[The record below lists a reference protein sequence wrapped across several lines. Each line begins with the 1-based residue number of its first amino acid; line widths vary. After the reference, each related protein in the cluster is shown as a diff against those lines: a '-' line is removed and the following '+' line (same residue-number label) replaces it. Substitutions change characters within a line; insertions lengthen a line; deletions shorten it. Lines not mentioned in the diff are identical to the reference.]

1 MAGINKSDDLGVFI
15 ICDSN
20 APLESRIRDG
30 LEGHGVIILEKEHLD
45 AEAME
50 GLFYEYVV
58 AKTGEG
64 PPAELPSPEEIR
76 KRLEHDIKSMVDL
89 PVLPQVYQQI
99 VALNRDPESELE
111 AWISAIEADPLSRA
125 QVIRRARSPLYGFQ
139 GEITDARRAVI
150 LLGKN
155 AVKEIIVTGAV
166 KKSLEGVSEE
176 GFDVEDYWIHSVAVA
191 ITAKI
196 LRFPQEPKEWTP
208 DNKREFEEYAFDDE
222 VVQALKKAGLYKRI
236 KVGPHADPFVGAMM
250 HDIGKVALA
259 HGYPGLFALVVE
271 ELKEEEWCQPM
282 RSGERA
288 LAGGAD
294 HTTVGGILA
303 QSWQLGDEVH
313 QVAET
318 HHDEKPK
325 NTLAELIALA
335 DFLAGGLYP
344 FPKQAEFPTVGAFE
358 EGAAYG
364 GDESLSPFL
373 SESVLS
379 NSGLG
384 LEGLLGLGKA
394 IAPTIRR
401 LTESMR
407 ESV

>member
-45 AEAME
+45 AEALE
-50 GLFYEYVV
+50 GLFFEYVV

-99 VALNRDPESELE
+99 VALDRDPESELE

-236 KVGPHADPFVGAMM
+236 KVGPHADPFVG
-250 HDIGKVALA
+250 
-259 HGYPGLFALVVE
+259 
-271 ELKEEEWCQPM
+271 
-282 RSGERA
+282 
-288 LAGGAD
+288 
-294 HTTVGGILA
+294 GILA

-384 LEGLLGLGKA
+384 LEGLIGLGKA